1 MIHSRVGQL
10 ARNTSALFQLQI
22 LNYIF
27 PLILLPFLT
36 RILGIEVYGVY
47 AFNIAIIQVATIVTD
62 YGFNLSATYDISKN
76 RDRPDYINDLIGSV
90 YFIKLILLLLVAI
103 VVALFF
109 MIYPK
114 YAEYRLFM
122 LLSIIPITGMTF
134 QPIWFFQGIE
144 QMKYITIYTC
154 LSKFSYVVLVL
165 LFVRSADQIVRIVL
179 ANGVAQVGAAMIGWH
194 LIKRIG
200 FAPRIPNRGFVKK
213 VFNDSRGFFLSRAA
227 ASTYTTAGSFYLGLL
242 AAPTQVAIFSASE
255 QLYKAAQ
262 NIFSPLIQSL
272 YPFMARKPDYPVFFR
287 ILTGVTILSV
297 IICTSSFFFAPHMI
311 NIIYGEHFE
320 AAYPVFKIFL
330 MMLIVTIPSM
340 MLGYPFLGAL
350 GKADLANTS
359 VIIAGI
365 LQVGLLFFLYIS
377 NHVSAVW
384 VAFAILLVEITVI
397 AIRIAYGTHIYRK
410 QMGEVYEIQ

>member
-1 MIHSRVGQL
+1 MVPSRVGQL

-36 RILGIEVYGVY
+36 RILGLEAYGVY
-47 AFNIAIIQVATIVTD
+47 AFNIAVIQVATIVTD
-62 YGFNLSATYDISKN
+62 YGFNLSATYEISKN
-76 RDRPDYINDLIGSV
+76 RDRPEYVNDLIGSV
-90 YFIKLILLLLVAI
+90 YFIKLILLLIVAI

-122 LLSIIPITGMTF
+122 LLTIIPIAGMTF

-179 ANGVAQVGAAMIGWH
+179 ANGVAQVGAAIIGWR

-200 FAPRIPNRGFVKK
+200 YAPRIPDRGFVKK

-242 AAPTQVAIFSASE
+242 AAPSQVAIFSASE

-262 NIFSPLIQSL
+262 NIFTPLIQSL

-287 ILTGVTILSV
+287 TLMGAMFCCSV
-297 IICTSSFFFAPHMI
+297 VCVSGYFLAPDIIKI
-311 NIIYGEHFE
+311 VYGENFLG
-320 AAYPVFKIFL
+320 AFPVFNIFL
-330 MMLIVTIPSM
+330 VMLMVTIPSM

-359 VIIAGI
+359 VIIAGVVQI
-365 LQVGLLFFLYIS
+365 ALLFFVYFFSTVTAI
-377 NHVSAVW
+377 HVALSILFIEVIVLLLRSGYGAKYYHRQKYGVAV
-384 VAFAILLVEITVI
+384 
-397 AIRIAYGTHIYRK
+397 
-410 QMGEVYEIQ
+410 